1 MIRVKFLVF
10 QLNTHNFRTRCYSCP
25 SDWINGGEI
34 GCFHFGIESGPVDWE
49 NALLHC
55 VEFEGG
61 SLAEIPNE
69 ETQKFLEEEAS
80 ANHDEYHFWLGAHD
94 YTAVS
99 ILKIP
104 DTDRG

>member
-1 MIRVKFLVF
+1 M
-10 QLNTHNFRTRCYSCP
+10 HNFLTCCYSCP

-55 VEFEGG
+55 VEFEGA

-99 ILKIP
+99 IKRILIQHIC
-104 DTDRG
+104 TDRG